1 MIGIIFA
8 LTFLLLLMLQLAFTD
23 AATVIKSIAQDVDE
37 AFGYDPLV
45 YPDTV
50 YQNETT
56 Y

>member
-1 MIGIIFA
+1 MIGLIFA
-8 LTFLLLLMLQLAFTD
+8 LAFLLLLMLQLACTD
-23 AATVIKSIAQDVDE
+23 TAALIKVIAQDVDD
-37 AFGYDPLV
+37 AFGSDPLI